1 MFLSTKGFS
10 LSLADLSKM
19 ALDSNPD
26 IMAASADYEKEVLSA
41 KYLNGTYA
49 PRVSLSS
56 SSTLLKDAKTN
67 DLPESFLS
75 RMTYAQPLPGGT
87 SISLE
92 ADYGFNSAA
101 YDELYYLKQQPGLS
115 LTLSQSLMPFWIQG
129 QIKDP
134 VKLSTKKRED
144 YYFYQL
150 QYIKKNIWST
160 LAQYYVYA
168 LTAKNE
174 INIYKN
180 SVSLYEMQV
189 DSIKALKAQ
198 GKVSQAAL
206 MELENSKWNAE
217 QNLMSAEADY
227 FSNVQK
233 LKTICGQ
240 NFDEELLEPFEDN
253 EKYLSTSFFDDEDT
267 DPLEETYKLKL
278 EILKSSRVTEKQ
290 AGAPVLNLS
299 LQPEF
304 DLKATKKEDWQ
315 KAWDDMDSPGK
326 WTFGIGLD
334 LSSMISGL
342 ASQNKKK
349 YQIEYKTALESYNL
363 YLEGRK
369 FILQQYEGLLQQYLN
384 QQERINF
391 LYDSGLKEL
400 SDYKIQFEKGEISK
414 FDYESARVRV
424 ENCRLKKES
433 INSYVWLYELLVRIN
448 TYK

>member
-1 MFLSTKGFS
+1 
-10 LSLADLSKM
+10 
-19 ALDSNPD
+19 
-26 IMAASADYEKEVLSA
+26 
-41 KYLNGTYA
+41 
-49 PRVSLSS
+49 
-56 SSTLLKDAKTN
+56 
-67 DLPESFLS
+67 
-75 RMTYAQPLPGGT
+75 
-87 SISLE
+87 
-92 ADYGFNSAA
+92 
-101 YDELYYLKQQPGLS
+101 
-115 LTLSQSLMPFWIQG
+115 
-129 QIKDP
+129 
-134 VKLSTKKRED
+134 
-144 YYFYQL
+144 
-150 QYIKKNIWST
+150 
-160 LAQYYVYA
+160 
-168 LTAKNE
+168 
-174 INIYKN
+174 
-180 SVSLYEMQV
+180 MQV